1 MVSDPMTE
9 NIAAPLASPN
19 VDNRP
24 STTTSEQDLRTAGQR
39 QINLLWERTQAGIAI
54 AIVISNIA
62 YIFALLVFT
71 QVTNAA
77 TTAATLLG
85 NGFFL
90 IVGFYF
96 GRTNHARIGD
106 DPSRRRETSAM
117 DDR

>member
-1 MVSDPMTE
+1 MDSHRMID
-9 NIAAPLASPN
+9 NIAAPAALPTS
-19 VDNRP
+19 DNRP

-71 QVTNAA
+71 EVTNAA

-106 DPSRRRETSAM
+106 DPSRRRDTTAM